1 MSYVLTVS
9 SSISTPV
16 SIANGGTGSTT
27 KGAAMIALTSAA
39 FNNSAQTATWGTETV
54 SLSEFP
60 TEASNFAALNALIG
74 ALDDLGIV
82 VVV

>member
-1 MSYVLTVS
+1 MSYVLTA

-39 FNNSAQTATWGTETV
+39 FNNSAQTATWGTEEPFHYPSFLPKHLT
-54 SLSEFP
+54 LP
-60 TEASNFAALNALIG
+60 L
-74 ALDDLGIV
+74 
-82 VVV
+82 